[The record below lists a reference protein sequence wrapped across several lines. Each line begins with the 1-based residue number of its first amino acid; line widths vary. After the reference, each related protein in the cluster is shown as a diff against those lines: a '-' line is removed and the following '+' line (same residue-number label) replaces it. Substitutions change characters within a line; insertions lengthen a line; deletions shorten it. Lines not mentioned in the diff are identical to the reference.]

1 MLKMMFSTTVASS
14 SSYNNNNKNSR
25 MSCSRSS
32 SSIRK
37 WKKRNKKTLCREEV
51 VFTSSR
57 GGLRGGKGRILFV
70 ASASSS
76 SASKSEDAMKGIT
89 PSEEIRKAAVL
100 AVSSCVTSTALSI
113 LETEKFKR
121 YEGKVRDTY
130 VNDDILVAVT
140 TDRQS
145 AFDRHLANIPFKGA
159 VLNMTAFWW
168 FEQTEKICPNAVLV
182 KPPVHPNVSIMRK
195 CEVFPIEF
203 VVRGYLTGSTSTS
216 LWTHYKNGGRNYCG
230 NPLEDGM
237 EKLSL
242 IHISEPTRPY

>member
-14 SSYNNNNKNSR
+14 SSYNNKNKNNNSR
-25 MSCSRSS
+25 MNSKSSRSS
-32 SSIRK
+32 IND
-37 WKKRNKKTLCREEV
+37 WKKRNEKTLCREEV

-57 GGLRGGKGRILFV
+57 GGLRGGKRGGVVFV

-76 SASKSEDAMKGIT
+76 SASKSEDVKGIT

-100 AVSSCVTSTALSI
+100 AVSSCVTSTALPI
-113 LETEKFKR
+113 LETKKFKR

-168 FEQTEKICPNAVLV
+168 FEQTEKICPHAVLV
-182 KPPVHPNVSIMRK
+182 KPPVHPTVSIMR
-195 CEVFPIEF
+195 
-203 VVRGYLTGSTSTS
+203 
-216 LWTHYKNGGRNYCG
+216 
-230 NPLEDGM
+230 
-237 EKLSL
+237 
-242 IHISEPTRPY
+242 